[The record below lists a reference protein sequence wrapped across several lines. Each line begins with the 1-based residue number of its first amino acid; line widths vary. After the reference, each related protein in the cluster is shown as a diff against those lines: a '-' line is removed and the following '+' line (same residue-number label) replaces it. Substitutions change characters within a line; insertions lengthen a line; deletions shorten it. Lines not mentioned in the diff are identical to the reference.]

1 MEAEQIYACP
11 KCRYFFTTVVK
22 TTNNCKECGTEFA
35 RVPISYKAYASLSK
49 EQKEKVKA
57 EFFDTGNI
65 EHTQQQ
71 FEDCPVAKPQAAN
84 SQSSTE
90 QPKQNHLE
98 EQPQKVVVTNE
109 VTVSL
114 GEGELLPGYP
124 GWWLFLNMAC
134 NFLIGI
140 FVFLGIC
147 VAPFTENLGA
157 GIIAGV
163 IIALVGC
170 LLVATT
176 KVFLQIAYDI
186 REIRNKLNM

>member
-35 RVPISYKAYASLSK
+35 RVPISYKAYASLPK

-71 FEDCPVAKPQAAN
+71 FEDRPVAKPQAAN

-98 EQPQKVVVTNE
+98 DVPQKVVVTNE
-109 VTVSL
+109 VTVSM
-114 GEGELLPGYP
+114 GEGEQLPRYS
-124 GWWLFLNMAC
+124 GWVTFLNTVC
-134 NFLIGI
+134 NILIGLCVAGGILYAFSADNIGVGI
-140 FVFLGIC
+140 FVCAFVTLIAC
-147 VAPFTENLGA
+147 LTVAATKIFME
-157 GIIAGV
+157 IAV
-163 IIALVGC
+163 
-170 LLVATT
+170 
-176 KVFLQIAYDI
+176 DI
-186 REIRNKLNM
+186 REIRNKLNL